1 MSDGKDEKLDEF
13 VTSASLGLTIYTAIE
28 NGDTETLEAVEEGY
42 SPGEQFA
49 AVLDLV
55 NLSLDMLGLAIGKED
70 EELYA
75 SMREALTR
83 VQGER

>member
-1 MSDGKDEKLDEF
+1 MSDEKDEEIDGF
-13 VTSASLGLTIYTAIE
+13 VDSASLGLTIYTAIE
-28 NGDTETLEAVEEGY
+28 NGDTATLEAIEESY
-42 SPGEQFA
+42 SADEQFA

-75 SMREALTR
+75 DLRDAITR